1 MLDFSIIVYYNE
13 YAMKK
18 ENLPAFAQPYKTRG
32 YDVRLVGSSY
42 QLFRITSKRV
52 PDKSYPVLVQTYLG
66 TIDPQKGLIPKKDD
80 SIEPVEFG
88 LSDFIIRHFKRTLMR
103 SVFNG
108 TAAQVY
114 LGIVYFLYG
123 NVQERFVEMTYVRR
137 YLEQVPQISG
147 PNALKRIKK
156 ISELINKHLCD
167 LIPNEDDRLYLI
179 AKLRDIKVN
188 PNEINPSPKCPD
200 SLRDLIGKY
209 TQKDI
214 L

>member
-1 MLDFSIIVYYNE
+1 
-13 YAMKK
+13 MKK
-18 ENLPAFAQPYKTRG
+18 EHLPAFAQPYKTRG